1 MIKAN
6 IIFVLILTTAL
17 LTISDFNKSV
27 NEVSENLSFCDT
39 IHVELQALY
48 DWSPDCTGSNFVV
61 YNSISFYVIKSS
73 CLINDSIYV
82 KVPCY
87 PHVVQNMKIN
97 KGEIYNLKLTRKNG
111 VFLYSNTY
119 DIIY

>member
-39 IHVELQALY
+39 INVELKALY
-48 DWSPDCTGSNFVV
+48 DWNPDCSNFN
-61 YNSISFYVIKSS
+61 YIQYTPIF
-73 CLINDSIYV
+73 
-82 KVPCY
+82 
-87 PHVVQNMKIN
+87 
-97 KGEIYNLKLTRKNG
+97 LK
-111 VFLYSNTY
+111 F
-119 DIIY
+119 